1 MLVHLAPAPR
11 KQDFRSVWPHVS
23 SFWTQWDQPCNESM
37 SVLQQKWDA
46 LPVLQLGWGNLCIPE
61 LLGEMLS
68 LRVSARGEYPC
79 SGITAT
85 TKYTRSGGILA

>member
-23 SFWTQWDQPCNESM
+23 SFWTQWDRPCNESM

-46 LPVLQLGWGNLCIPE
+46 LPRIAVGLGQSE

-68 LRVSARGEYPC
+68 LRVSARGEYLC